1 MDRKYASILA
11 LILLV
16 SVILLSG
23 CVECDETGCRIVPK
37 EEPEYECGNGIL
49 EPGEQCESKSDCSL
63 TEKCNDEC
71 ECVPYID
78 LP

>member
-1 MDRKYASILA
+1 MNSKYQSVLASVL
-11 LILLV
+11 LI
-16 SVILLSG
+16 SVILVSG
-23 CVECDETGCRIVPK
+23 CIECDEDGCRIVQE
-37 EEPEYECGNGIL
+37 EEPGYECGNGVL

-78 LP
+78 IP